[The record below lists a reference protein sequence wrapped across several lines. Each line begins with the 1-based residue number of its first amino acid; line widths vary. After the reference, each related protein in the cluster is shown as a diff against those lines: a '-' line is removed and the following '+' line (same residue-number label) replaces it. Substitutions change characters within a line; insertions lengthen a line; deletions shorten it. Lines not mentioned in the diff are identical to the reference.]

1 MTTLVGAAPRRTFSC
16 ALPTLAEAPTRAFR
30 AWREA
35 SARRAAY
42 RRTCFELGGLTDRE
56 LDDLGLTRWE
66 IDAVARRAV
75 YGA

>member
-1 MTTLVGAAPRRTFSC
+1 M
-16 ALPTLAEAPTRAFR
+16 RAFR
-30 AWREA
+30 AWRAA

-42 RRTCFELGGLTDRE
+42 RRTRLELDALTDRE
-56 LDDLGLTRWE
+56 LDDLGMSRWQ